1 MNETEGNVQ
10 CLPKISMTHDVCV
23 CVGDEIK
30 ASYRLKL
37 TLAAGFFSVFGVF
50 FFLKTSFHKVI
61 YRSIST
67 ASILNYGHF

>member
-50 FFLKTSFHKVI
+50 FFENLVSQ
-61 YRSIST
+61 SDISKH
-67 ASILNYGHF
+67 IHC